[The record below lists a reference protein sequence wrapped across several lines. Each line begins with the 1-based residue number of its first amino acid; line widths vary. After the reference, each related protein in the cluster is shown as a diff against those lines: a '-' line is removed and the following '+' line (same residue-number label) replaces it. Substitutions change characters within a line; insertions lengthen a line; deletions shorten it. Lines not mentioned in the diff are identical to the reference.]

1 VTRDADDGVAG
12 RSLRDGDRLQSSWV
26 TAAALIAGVTVVA
39 RLIGFLRFIVLAKT
53 VGTSCLGDAY
63 ATANAVPNIIFEV
76 VVGGALVA
84 VVVPLVAGALESD
97 PARVKQTV
105 AALHGWALLLLLPI
119 TALVYLVSPFVI
131 DGLLGSGNSTCNSAD
146 TSHVALQMLW
156 VFLLQIPVYGAT
168 VVAQGSLQAHHRF
181 LAPAVAPAISSLIV
195 ITGYFWYASLAGG
208 HRGSLDGLTSTEFW
222 AIAGGTTL
230 GVFALLAV
238 QLPALARAGLIVL
251 PRLAFP
257 PTRSTQARTL
267 ALAGAVVVASQWIAY
282 ALAIRWSNEYGAEGS
297 AVVFVLAWTV
307 FLLPWSVLALP
318 IATSTFPRL
327 ATLHERG
334 DSAALHRTTSIS
346 VRSIIAISSA
356 GAAGLAAASV
366 PLAVIIVRGAPGV
379 ERVSE
384 LSLLLVGLSAGVL
397 AYGVQGHLVRVLAA
411 QHRAPLAAYGTAS
424 GWLVGIAVAWWG
436 ASSAGDV
443 SDLSLAIGIGF
454 SIGLSVAA
462 IVLAAFVGM
471 GGRSAALQ
479 GAGRTLAV
487 AVVSGALVGTAGYL
501 LFDDES
507 VSIAVAIV
515 EVLAAGVIALAVVVG
530 AAALVDRGL
539 IHELRNLRS
548 DAEGLPSMT
557 GQDPL

>member
-1 VTRDADDGVAG
+1 
-12 RSLRDGDRLQSSWV
+12 
-26 TAAALIAGVTVVA
+26 
-39 RLIGFLRFIVLAKT
+39 
-53 VGTSCLGDAY
+53 
-63 ATANAVPNIIFEV
+63 
-76 VVGGALVA
+76 
-84 VVVPLVAGALESD
+84 
-97 PARVKQTV
+97 
-105 AALHGWALLLLLPI
+105 
-119 TALVYLVSPFVI
+119 
-131 DGLLGSGNSTCNSAD
+131 
-146 TSHVALQMLW
+146 
-156 VFLLQIPVYGAT
+156 
-168 VVAQGSLQAHHRF
+168 
-181 LAPAVAPAISSLIV
+181 
-195 ITGYFWYASLAGG
+195 
-208 HRGSLDGLTSTEFW
+208 
-222 AIAGGTTL
+222 
-230 GVFALLAV
+230 
-238 QLPALARAGLIVL
+238 
-251 PRLAFP
+251 
-257 PTRSTQARTL
+257 
-267 ALAGAVVVASQWIAY
+267 
-282 ALAIRWSNEYGAEGS
+282 
-297 AVVFVLAWTV
+297 
-307 FLLPWSVLALP
+307 
-318 IATSTFPRL
+318 
-327 ATLHERG
+327 
-334 DSAALHRTTSIS
+334 
-346 VRSIIAISSA
+346 
-356 GAAGLAAASV
+356 
-366 PLAVIIVRGAPGV
+366 
-379 ERVSE
+379 
-384 LSLLLVGLSAGVL
+384 LLLVGLSAGVL

-501 LFDDES
+501 LLDDES